1 MQQKFFQTADAEV
14 SLSDSGCRSFSIRQQ
29 TQDTLFE
36 TEDAGVSIRQ
46 PMHDIFNQTA
56 DARLF
61 LSRGGCMSHSIRQQ
75 MQTSL
80 YQTADTGLYLKNSGC
95 RTLSTRQRIQ
105 ESLFIYQTAVARKPI
120 TGADFFVVN
129 NIFTQKYTELTC
141 LLYLELRSIH

>member
-1 MQQKFFQTADAEV
+1 MQKKFFQTADAEV

-46 PMHDIFNQTA
+46 RMHDIFNQTA

-75 MQTSL
+75 MQKSL
-80 YQTADTGLYLKNSGC
+80 YQTADTGLYLKKQWMQDSLHQTANPGVTVYISDSSCKKTNNGC
-95 RTLSTRQRIQ
+95 RFLCC
-105 ESLFIYQTAVARKPI
+105 E
-120 TGADFFVVN
+120 
-129 NIFTQKYTELTC
+129 
-141 LLYLELRSIH
+141 